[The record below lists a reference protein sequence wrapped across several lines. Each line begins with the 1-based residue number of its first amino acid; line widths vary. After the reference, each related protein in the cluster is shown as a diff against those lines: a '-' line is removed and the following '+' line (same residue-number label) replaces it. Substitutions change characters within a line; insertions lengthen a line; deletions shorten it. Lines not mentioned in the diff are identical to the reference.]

1 MKIALKLVAVFLA
14 LAFLGGVMAYLAGV
28 FEEKIP
34 IDSSHVVPQA
44 DTDKTY
50 TLEIVTE
57 PLIEPAAGTLRAK
70 VETVIS
76 PLITATISSIA
87 VWAGD
92 EVEPGEELVSLDA
105 RELKARVDQAHQ
117 AVVSARAMLTQ
128 TEKEAQRI
136 QRIFKAD
143 PGAVSKAERDR
154 IQTALRT
161 ARARLVSQKRR
172 EDEARTALSY
182 SKLTSP
188 IAGRIVERYADPGD
202 TARPGVPVLRLYNPE
217 TLRLE
222 ASVRESVA
230 AGLKENQLLSAEIDA
245 LNKRFDGVV
254 DEIVPSADPGSRTF
268 LVKVSLSGDA
278 GLYPGMF
285 GRLLI
290 PIGRIERIY
299 IPLAAVTQ
307 VGQLDYVM
315 VKTEQGTV
323 VRRYVRLGQ
332 QGSNARIEVVAG
344 LRAGEQIL
352 VLDRDVV
359 R

>member
-1 MKIALKLVAVFLA
+1 MKIAVKIAAIVAALVL
-14 LAFLGGVMAYLAGV
+14 LGVAMAYLAGF

-34 IDSSHVVPQA
+34 IDVSRVLPQT
-44 DTDKTY
+44 DTGEIITI
-50 TLEIVTE
+50 EIVTE
-57 PLIEPAAGTLRAK
+57 PLVERAAGTLRAK

-87 VWAGD
+87 VWSGD
-92 EVEPGEELVSLDA
+92 EVEPGEVLVELDA
-105 RELKARVDQAHQ
+105 RELEARVDQAHQ
-117 AVVSARAMLTQ
+117 SVVSARALLSQ

-143 PGAVSKAERDR
+143 PGAISSAERDR
-154 IQTALRT
+154 VQMALST
-161 ARARLVSQKRR
+161 ARARLASSKRY
-172 EDEARTALSY
+172 EDEARTALSH

-202 TARPGVPVLRLYNPE
+202 TARPGVPVLRLYNPT

-222 ASVRESVA
+222 ASIRESVA
-230 AGLKENQLLSAEIDA
+230 SKLDENQNLSAEIDA
-245 LNKRFDGVV
+245 VGKRFDGVV

-268 LVKVSLSGDA
+268 LVKVSLAEDS

-290 PIGRIERIY
+290 PIGQTEKIY
-299 IPLAAVTQ
+299 IPAAAATE
-307 VGQLDYVM
+307 VGQLNFVM
-315 VKTEQGTV
+315 LKSKQGS

-332 QGSNARIEVVAG
+332 RAPDSRIEVISG
-344 LRAGEQIL
+344 LKAGEQVI
-352 VLDRDVV
+352 VTR

>member
-1 MKIALKLVAVFLA
+1 VKIVIKITAVFIALA
-14 LAFLGGVMAYLAGV
+14 LLGIVMAYLAGF

-34 IDSSHVVPQA
+34 VDFSQVLPPTENGKSLVVEA
-44 DTDKTY
+44 N
-50 TLEIVTE
+50 VE
-57 PLIEPAAGTLRAK
+57 PLVERAAGTLRAK

-76 PLITATISSIA
+76 PLITATISSIT

-92 EVEPGEELVSLDA
+92 EVEPGEVLVSLDA
-105 RELKARVDQAHQ
+105 RELQARLDQARQ
-117 AVVSARAMLTQ
+117 SVVSARAQLTQ
-128 TEKEAQRI
+128 TEKESQRV

-143 PGAVSKAERDR
+143 PGAISKAERDR
-154 IQTALRT
+154 IQAALST
-161 ARARLVSQKRR
+161 ARARLISAQRY

-202 TARPGVPVLRLYNPE
+202 TARPGVPVLRLYNPA

-230 AGLKENQLLSAEIDA
+230 SKLRQNQTIVAEIDA
-245 LNKRFDGVV
+245 VDKRLDGVV

-268 LVKVSLSGDA
+268 LVKVSLGGGS

-290 PIGRIERIY
+290 PIGQIEKIY
-299 IPLAAVTQ
+299 IPANAVTG
-307 VGQLDYVM
+307 VGQLNFVT
-315 VKTEQGTV
+315 VKTEQGDM
-323 VRRYVRLGQ
+323 RRYVRLGQ
-332 QGSNARIEVVAG
+332 RGTDDRIEVVSG
-344 LRAGEQIL
+344 LKAGEKIMITG
-352 VLDRDVV
+352 R
-359 R
+359 